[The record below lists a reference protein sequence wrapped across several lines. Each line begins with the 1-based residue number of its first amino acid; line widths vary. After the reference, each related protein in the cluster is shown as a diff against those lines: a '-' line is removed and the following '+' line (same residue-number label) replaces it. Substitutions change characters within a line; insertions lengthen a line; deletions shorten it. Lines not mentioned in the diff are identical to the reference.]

1 MRIERKSQ
9 KNWMEND
16 LTREKILKMD
26 ENWIKLEKIFFKKVD
41 N

>member
-26 ENWIKLEKIFFKKVD
+26 KNWIKLEKIFFKKVD